1 MPDSGSIRIGGRD
14 VTGDAPADRD
24 VAFVFQQYSLYPHL
38 TVFENMAFALRAPIR
53 RVPEAEIRAKVQE
66 VARLLHIETKLDNK
80 ATQLSGG
87 QMQRVAIG
95 RALVRSPSIYL
106 MDEPLSSLD
115 AKLRGEMRLEL
126 KRIQTDLGATILYV
140 THDQTEAMTMASRIG
155 VIEAGRLMQIG
166 TPREIYENPVNAYVA
181 ARLGQP
187 AINLLPA
194 ALFAGVP
201 PGGPNHRRAHRASD
215 DRARRRRRVGN
226 RDADRTSRRPEPS
239 PPRPR
244 RPARRDVVG
253 PRGEPRRRGRRVA
266 PPQQTA
272 VLRCG
277 RREGRGMTLDRAARE
292 KLVRALAASMIEHA
306 DELTS
311 LDQAIGDGDHG
322 LNMKRGFEAVLAT
335 LPGLADKSLPEM
347 LKAIGMTLVMKVGGA
362 SGPLVGTFFM
372 ELGKALPE
380 QPARADL
387 VAATDKAINA
397 VKARGRSD
405 AGQKTL
411 LDVLVPVQ
419 AVLADGGDA
428 RAIAAE
434 AAQAADRTTPMLAI
448 RGRASFLGERSIGH
462 MDPGSRSASLLIGAA
477 VAILEF
483 EANT

>member
-1 MPDSGSIRIGGRD
+1 
-14 VTGDAPADRD
+14 
-24 VAFVFQQYSLYPHL
+24 
-38 TVFENMAFALRAPIR
+38 
-53 RVPEAEIRAKVQE
+53 
-66 VARLLHIETKLDNK
+66 
-80 ATQLSGG
+80 
-87 QMQRVAIG
+87 
-95 RALVRSPSIYL
+95 
-106 MDEPLSSLD
+106 
-115 AKLRGEMRLEL
+115 
-126 KRIQTDLGATILYV
+126 
-140 THDQTEAMTMASRIG
+140 
-155 VIEAGRLMQIG
+155 
-166 TPREIYENPVNAYVA
+166 
-181 ARLGQP
+181 
-187 AINLLPA
+187 
-194 ALFAGVP
+194 
-201 PGGPNHRRAHRASD
+201 
-215 DRARRRRRVGN
+215 
-226 RDADRTSRRPEPS
+226 
-239 PPRPR
+239 
-244 RPARRDVVG
+244 
-253 PRGEPRRRGRRVA
+253 
-266 PPQQTA
+266 
-272 VLRCG
+272 
-277 RREGRGMTLDRAARE
+277 MTLDRAAKE
-292 KLVRALAASMIEHA
+292 KLVRALAAEMIEHA

-380 QPARADL
+380 QPSRANL

-434 AAQAADRTTPMLAI
+434 AALAADRTTPMLAI